1 MSSQRPRDHRAE
13 SEIEDPHPPIGLY
26 RPQTSRPSFGWAR
39 GKDLQDSASQ
49 ERAPRGVRGQY
60 DPTGEQAYAEALE
73 NFEQSEHFGA
83 DIDHLKPGP
92 HTGRGPRGYRR
103 ADERIH
109 EDVCDRLTEAGDV
122 DATDIEVK
130 VLAGVV
136 TLSGSVTSR
145 NAKRHAEDLAEGV
158 RGVIDVQNQLRIQPN
173 GKR

>member
-1 MSSQRPRDHRAE
+1 MSSQRPRNHPE
-13 SEIEDPHPPIGLY
+13 SEIEDPHPPVGLY
-26 RPQTSRPSFGWAR
+26 RPVTPRPSFGWAR

-73 NFEQSEHFGA
+73 AFEQSEHFGT
-83 DIDHLKPGP
+83 DERIKPGP
-92 HTGRGPRGYRR
+92 YTGRGPRGYRR

-130 VLAGVV
+130 VVAGVV

-145 NAKRHAEDLAEGV
+145 IAKRRAEDLAEGV
-158 RGVIDVQNQLRIQPN
+158 RGVNDVQNQLRIQPN